1 MPNVIDR
8 AVSVVK
14 YNTPINTLVSL
25 KPDQEGNKL
34 QLQKILISY
43 ILFIIITGGIL
54 ILYIYIYIYIYI
66 TRLASNAIFLPSN
79 KIHREEDRAKDLSAL
94 LYF

>member
-54 ILYIYIYIYIYI
+54 VLFIYIYIQGVS
-66 TRLASNAIFLPSN
+66 RF
-79 KIHREEDRAKDLSAL
+79 
-94 LYF
+94 

>member
-54 ILYIYIYIYIYI
+54 ILYIYIYIYI

-94 LYF
+94 LYFY